1 MQKQG
6 FERFDKIWLSSFIIT
21 LFVITSLYMINYF
34 SVIEFSIF
42 DVIALLLYTI
52 IPGSLV
58 IIVLW
63 AVIKSEQIKE
73 IPKKSLIFL
82 ALSFVSWF
90 AAEQTWNFYEQ
101 VLETDP
107 FPSIAD
113 VFYISAPFF
122 MFIALLI
129 FLKPLKK
136 QISKRNVFFSSLISV
151 ITLIPTVLITYNEN
165 SNSELIE
172 TVIGLIYPVS
182 DALVLIPVIITI
194 LFLIRKRRNLFWLMI
209 LAGVLIFVIA
219 DTLFLFLTLTDG
231 YTTHHL
237 IDALWITSY
246 VIWCFS
252 LLRSIH
258 NSKIISDKETS
269 NLRHRETQNLAKYG
283 ITVFLVVI
291 NVTVVSVLLSIR
303 HLQSSEMEINFLNYF
318 SIMLVMLLMI
328 FSTGIFLLNKIVYK
342 NLVKRTKEL
351 EHLSQAMIKTER
363 LSAIGELS
371 ARLAHDLRNPLSVMK
386 MSVELLKQ
394 MGTSSKKSDPLLNS
408 RINLIDKSIDR
419 MAHQIENV
427 LDYVRK
433 SPLKTSDVSIRKI
446 ILDSIEKIEIPK
458 EIKIKMFEKDVQ
470 IQCDSIKLD
479 AVFVNIIINSIQ
491 AISDEGEIDIKI
503 NEETDKIILEFVDS
517 GEGILEDSLD
527 NVFEPLFTTKQKGT
541 GLGLASC
548 KNIIEQHGGTISVS
562 IDPTTFTIVL
572 PRQIK

>member
-1 MQKQG
+1 MQKQRL
-6 FERFDKIWLSSFIIT
+6 ERFDKIWLSSFIIT
-21 LFVITSLYMINYF
+21 LVVITSLYMVNYF
-34 SVIEFSIF
+34 SVIEFSVF
-42 DVIALLLYTI
+42 DIIALLLYTI
-52 IPGSLV
+52 IPGGLV

-73 IPKKSLIFL
+73 IPKKSLVFL

-136 QISKRNVFFSSLISV
+136 QISKRNVFFASLISA
-151 ITLIPTVLITYNEN
+151 ITLIPTAIITYN
-165 SNSELIE
+165 SNSSNELID
-172 TVIGLIYPVS
+172 TIIGFIYPVS

-194 LFLIRKRRNLFWLMI
+194 LFLIQKRRNLFWIMI
-209 LAGVLIFVIA
+209 LAGVSIFVIA
-219 DTLFLFLTLTDG
+219 DTLFLFLTLADE

-237 IDALWITSY
+237 VDVLWITSY
-246 VIWCFS
+246 MIWFFS

-258 NSKIISDKETS
+258 NSKNISDKEVS
-269 NLRHRETQNLAKYG
+269 NVSHREQQNVVKNG
-283 ITVFLVVI
+283 ITIFLVVI
-291 NVTVVSVLLSIR
+291 NITVVAVLLSIR
-303 HLQSSEMEINFLNYF
+303 HLQTSEMEINFLNYF

-328 FSTGIFLLNKIVYK
+328 FSTGIFLLNKILYR
-342 NLVKRTKEL
+342 NLVNRTKEL
-351 EHLSQAMIKTER
+351 EHLSQEMIKSER

-386 MSVELLKQ
+386 MSIELLNQKV
-394 MGTSSKKSDPLLNS
+394 GDSKNSDPLLNS
-408 RINLIDKSIDR
+408 RLDIMDKSINR

-433 SPLKTSDVSIRKI
+433 SPLKTSNVSIRKI
-446 ILDSIEKIEIPK
+446 ILDSIEKIDVPK
-458 EIKIKMFEKDVQ
+458 EIKIKIVEKDVQ
-470 IQCDSIKLD
+470 IQCDPIKLD

-491 AISDEGEIDIKI
+491 AIPDEGIIDIKI
-503 NEETDKIILEFVDS
+503 NEETDKIILEFIDS
-517 GEGILEDSLD
+517 GEGILEDSPD
-527 NVFEPLFTTKQKGT
+527 KVFEPLYTTKQKGT
-541 GLGLASC
+541 GLGLSSC

-562 IDPTTFTIVL
+562 IDPTTFTIIL
-572 PRQIK
+572 PKQFK